1 MLEKP
6 AKIGYD
12 KEANVLYI
20 GFNPT
25 FSFDNKKVVST
36 DAKVL
41 FTLNGDDINDI
52 RIILNEKLDFLEKV
66 GDDPAACS
74 ICASLEDF
82 KQQLDTMFSSGNGE
96 DNEKKEESYENVEP
110 QSKDKFKLLMLLSLL
125 AD

>member
-1 MLEKP
+1 MIEKP

-12 KEANVLYI
+12 KDANVLYI

-25 FSFDNKKVVST
+25 FSFENKKIVST

-41 FTLNGDDINDI
+41 FTLNGDDVNDI

-96 DNEKKEESYENVEP
+96 EKEESYENVEP
-110 QSKDKFKLLMLLSLL
+110 HSKDKFKLLMLLSLL
-125 AD
+125 DD

>member
-12 KEANVLYI
+12 KDANVLYI

-82 KQQLDTMFSSGNGE
+82 KQQLDTVFGSGNGE
-96 DNEKKEESYENVEP
+96 EKIESYENVEP

-125 AD
+125 DD